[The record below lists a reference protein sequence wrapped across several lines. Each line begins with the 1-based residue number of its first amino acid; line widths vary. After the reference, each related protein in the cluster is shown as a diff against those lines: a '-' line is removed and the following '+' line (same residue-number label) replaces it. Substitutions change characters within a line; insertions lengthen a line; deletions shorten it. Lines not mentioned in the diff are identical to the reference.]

1 MMLNKKTNSYTLNYS
16 NILLKIVLSVLII
29 TGIKQYN
36 LSAVLAAPNREV
48 LADGTVLQLEG
59 TPHLWVY
66 ADRALHWAG
75 DTRALQGHIVEW
87 GTRRT
92 VTVFQLKS
100 FTIGDPW
107 LSTGL
112 VKVGDPI
119 YLPKWETDQSSPEL
133 LHIQNISDVELF
145 GITSNNYGKMI
156 FDQSTWESQ
165 TGVMLNNL
173 TRSSLPSAVKPSVPP
188 TAVPT
193 AAPVTPAYC
202 PSRAAQLYAGLDS
215 VLASQRMTNA
225 SALRYGQDQAS
236 GVFLR
241 QTLGSNSMTPE
252 QGRAYEK
259 RLYDSIPGKAGDSF
273 TLRFARQVGYVDISD
288 AIDNFYAT
296 VGSQLQMMGC
306 PLNR

>member
-1 MMLNKKTNSYTLNYS
+1 MNYY
-16 NILLKIVLSVLII
+16 NTIVKILLAIVLI
-29 TGIKQYN
+29 TGLKHYRP
-36 LSAVLAAPNREV
+36 SATLAAPNREV
-48 LADGTVLQLEG
+48 LADGTVLQLDG

-156 FDQSTWESQ
+156 FDQRTWESQ

-215 VLASQRMTNA
+215 VLASQRLTNA
-225 SALRYGQDQAS
+225 SALQYGQDQESRQWGKGAHLAS
-236 GVFLR
+236 EVA
-241 QTLGSNSMTPE
+241 SAND
-252 QGRAYEK
+252 RA
-259 RLYDSIPGKAGDSF
+259 LYASLPGKAGDSF
-273 TLRFARQVGYVDISD
+273 TLRFARQAGYVDISD

>member
-1 MMLNKKTNSYTLNYS
+1 MILRIITKKYTLNYY
-16 NILLKIVLSVLII
+16 NTIVKILLAIVLI
-29 TGIKQYN
+29 TGLKHYRP
-36 LSAVLAAPNREV
+36 SATLAAPNREV
-48 LADGTVLQLEG
+48 LTDGTVLQLDG

-156 FDQSTWESQ
+156 FDQRTWESQ

-215 VLASQRMTNA
+215 VLASQRLTNA
-225 SALRYGQDQAS
+225 SALQYGQDQESRQYGKGAALAS
-236 GVFLR
+236 EVA
-241 QTLGSNSMTPE
+241 SAND
-252 QGRAYEK
+252 RA
-259 RLYDSIPGKAGDSF
+259 LYASLPGKAGDSF
-273 TLRFARQVGYVDISD
+273 TLRFARQAGYVDISD

>member
-1 MMLNKKTNSYTLNYS
+1 MILRIITKKYTLNYY
-16 NILLKIVLSVLII
+16 NTIVKILLAIVLI
-29 TGIKQYN
+29 TGLKHYRP
-36 LSAVLAAPNREV
+36 SATLAAPNREV
-48 LADGTVLQLEG
+48 LTDGTVLQLDG

-156 FDQSTWESQ
+156 FDQRTWESQ

-215 VLASQRMTNA
+215 VLASQRLTNA

-236 GVFLR
+236 GSILR
-241 QTLGSNSMTPE
+241 QVSGTMTPE
-252 QGRAYEK
+252 QGRAYEQK
-259 RLYDSIPGKAGDSF
+259 LYDSLPGKAGDSF

>member
-1 MMLNKKTNSYTLNYS
+1 MMFNKKTNSYTLNYS

-36 LSAVLAAPNREV
+36 LSAVLAAPSREV
-48 LADGTVLQLEG
+48 LTDGTVLQLEG

-156 FDQSTWESQ
+156 FDQRTWESQ
-165 TGVMLNNL
+165 TGMMLNNL

-225 SALRYGQDQAS
+225 SALQYGQDQESRQWGKGAALAS
-236 GVFLR
+236 EVA
-241 QTLGSNSMTPE
+241 SAND
-252 QGRAYEK
+252 RA
-259 RLYDSIPGKAGDSF
+259 LYASLPGKAGDSF

-288 AIDNFYAT
+288 AINNFYAT

>member
-1 MMLNKKTNSYTLNYS
+1 MILKIITKIYTINKYTTIVK
-16 NILLKIVLSVLII
+16 ILLAIVLI
-29 TGIKQYN
+29 TGLKHYRS
-36 LSAVLAAPNREV
+36 SATLAAPNREV
-48 LADGTVLQLEG
+48 LTDGTVLQLDG

-156 FDQSTWESQ
+156 FDQRTWESQ

-225 SALRYGQDQAS
+225 SALQYGQEQESRAWWSQANAPA
-236 GVFLR
+236 GEGKAAWAR
-241 QTLGSNSMTPE
+241 QYASV
-252 QGRAYEK
+252 
-259 RLYDSIPGKAGDSF
+259 PGKSGDSF
-273 TLRFARQVGYVDISD
+273 SLRMARQAGYVDIND